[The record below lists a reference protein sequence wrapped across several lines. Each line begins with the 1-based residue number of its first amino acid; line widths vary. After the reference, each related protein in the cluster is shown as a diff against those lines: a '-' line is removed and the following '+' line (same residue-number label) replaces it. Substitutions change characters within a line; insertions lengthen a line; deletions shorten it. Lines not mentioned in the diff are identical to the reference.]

1 MLKKLTDQR
10 PGLATALLL
19 LLGSVAFAQEE
30 AESEAPESEPAAE
43 EAAEDETTIEGI
55 DDAELDAQGF
65 DPAADDD
72 FIPSEDIPADAP
84 IDFPTDI

>member
-1 MLKKLTDQR
+1 MLKKLTDQG

-30 AESEAPESEPAAE
+30 TGSEAPEGEPAAE
-43 EAAEDETTIEGI
+43 EAAEEETTIEGI

>member
-43 EAAEDETTIEGI
+43 GAAEDETTIEGI